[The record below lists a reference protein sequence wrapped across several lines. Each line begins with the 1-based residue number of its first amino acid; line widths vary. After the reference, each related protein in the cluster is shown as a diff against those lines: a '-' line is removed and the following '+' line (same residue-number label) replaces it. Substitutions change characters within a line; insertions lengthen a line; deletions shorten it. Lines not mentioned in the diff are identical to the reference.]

1 MPAAPVRL
9 HQLLPFL
16 TCSVCRRQRC
26 QPRDPAAAGRC
37 ADDTSGLPA
46 PGESCHPEQRAKSKR
61 RHTWTS
67 TWICIIYPQQSPTQ
81 DLFVSAMSKVKC
93 SLEHKGL
100 RRNVKTDKVN
110 LVHQHDHRTLLSN
123 GTAEV

>member
-1 MPAAPVRL
+1 MQVQFKTVQASCFSINLISMPAAPVRL

-46 PGESCHPEQRAKSKR
+46 PGESCHPEQRAKGVTQGQARGS
-61 RHTWTS
+61 
-67 TWICIIYPQQSPTQ
+67 CIIYPQQSPTQ
-81 DLFVSAMSKVKC
+81 DPFVSAISKVKC
-93 SLEHKGL
+93 NLELK
-100 RRNVKTDKVN
+100 R
-110 LVHQHDHRTLLSN
+110 
-123 GTAEV
+123 AETQCQN